1 MSASGRWRR
10 AALVAAVALLAVGA
24 LAWANRL
31 VLLRYSL
38 GWYTDIVHPRAP
50 HRPVPWQAGPAT
62 PLAPPG
68 ARAPNVIVILADD
81 LGFNDVTTYGGG
93 HADWN
98 AATPNIDTLAREGVR
113 FDHGY
118 AGSAVCTPSR
128 AALMTGRYPWRFGVE
143 FTPTPG
149 AMARVAPDLYAAPGR
164 LLPVV
169 IDRDAAA
176 SAPRFEDLGMPGSER
191 TIAEVLRER
200 GYHTIHIGKWHLG
213 STREMRPNAQG
224 FDETVFMESGL
235 YLPENDPRSVNS
247 KQDFDPIDR
256 FLWPNMRWAASY
268 NGGEWFEPG
277 GYITDWYT
285 DEAVAAI
292 RANRHRP
299 FFLFLA
305 HWGVHTPLQ
314 ATREDHDATPAALDP
329 RRRVYGG
336 MIRSIDRSVGRVMQ
350 ALRDEG
356 LDRDTLV
363 VFTSDNGAPAYIG
376 LPEVNRPFRGWK
388 LTLFEGGLRV
398 PFVARW
404 PARIPAGQR
413 IDAPVSNLDVLPVAA
428 AAAGATLPA
437 DRPIDGRDWLPWL
450 TDPAAPRPAPRTLH
464 FRDGPYRAVRDGDWK
479 LIVSERPKRTWLFD
493 LAGDPTERNDLSAAR
508 PDEVARLRALM
519 DAHHGPMPPP
529 AWRSF
534 LEFPVSIDRTL
545 DQPQRPDDEY
555 TYWIN

>member
-1 MSASGRWRR
+1 MSGRRR
-10 AALVAAVALLAVGA
+10 GRRTAVAALALLVVLAA
-24 LAWANRL
+24 LAWHNRL
-31 VLLRYSL
+31 VLLRHSL
-38 GWYTDIVHPRAP
+38 GWYTDLVHPRAP
-50 HRPVPWQAGPAT
+50 TRPVPWQAGPAA
-62 PLAPPG
+62 PDAPPG
-68 ARAPNVIVILADD
+68 ARPPNIVVILADD

-98 AATPNIDTLAREGVR
+98 AATPNIDALAREGVR

-149 AMARVAPDLYAAPGR
+149 AMARVASDLYAAPGR
-164 LLPVV
+164 LRPVV
-169 IDRDAAA
+169 IDHDAAA
-176 SAPRFEDLGMPGSER
+176 KAPRFDVLGMPGSER

-200 GYHTIHIGKWHLG
+200 GYRTLHIGKWHLG

-224 FDETVFMESGL
+224 FDETLFMESGL
-235 YLPENDPRSVNS
+235 YLPVDDPRAVNS
-247 KQDFDPIDR
+247 RQDFDPIDR
-256 FLWPNMRWAASY
+256 FLWPNMRWAASHD
-268 NGGEWFEPG
+268 GGAWFEPG
-277 GYITDWYT
+277 GYLTDWYT

-299 FFLFLA
+299 FFLYLA

-314 ATREDHDATPAALDP
+314 ATRADYDATPVHLDH
-329 RRRVYGG
+329 RRRVYAA
-336 MIRSIDRSVGRVMQ
+336 MIRALDRSVGRVMQ

-363 VFTSDNGAPAYIG
+363 VFTSDNGAPAYLG

-404 PARIPAGQR
+404 PARLPPGQR
-413 IDAPVSNLDVLPVAA
+413 IDAPVSGLDLLPVAA

-437 DRPIDGRDWLPWL
+437 DRPIDGIDWLPWL
-450 TDPAAPRPAPRTLH
+450 GDPATARPPARTLH
-464 FRDGPYRAVRDGDWK
+464 FRDGAYRAVRDGHWK
-479 LIVSERPKRTWLFD
+479 LIVSERPQRTWLFD
-493 LAGDPTERNDLSAAR
+493 LATDPTERTDVSGAR
-508 PDEVARLRALM
+508 PEQVARLRSLM
-519 DAHHGPMPPP
+519 DAHHAGMPPP
-529 AWRSF
+529 RWRSF

-545 DQPQRPDDEY
+545 DEPQRPDDEH